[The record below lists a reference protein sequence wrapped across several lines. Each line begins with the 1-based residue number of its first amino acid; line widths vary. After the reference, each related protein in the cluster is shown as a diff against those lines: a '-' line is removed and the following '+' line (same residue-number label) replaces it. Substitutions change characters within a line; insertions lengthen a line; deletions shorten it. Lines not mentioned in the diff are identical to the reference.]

1 MELIK
6 LGEKTYYIK
15 NNTNI
20 GIYKLNDKDVVLI
33 DSGLDESVGRKIL
46 RIINENNFCVK
57 YIINTHSHADHTGG
71 NKFIQSRTS
80 CKIYASEVEC
90 DITNHPI
97 LEPTYLYGSYPFKDL
112 RCKFLEAKES
122 NCDKLIDIEGL
133 EYFTLKGHSFD
144 MIGIKTSDNVYFIG
158 DSLFN
163 ENTINKYHISFLN
176 NVEDFISSLDK
187 LSELNGVFVPSHG
200 EVLNDIT
207 SLIKLNKDKTYEILD
222 KIKSLCDK
230 SITLEDIVKS
240 IFDTY
245 SLQMN
250 LTQYYLISSTIKA
263 YLSYLIDSNQ
273 IEYEFIDNKMYYKTI
288 YQ

>member
-46 RIINENNFCVK
+46 RIINENNLCIK

-71 NKFIQSRTS
+71 NKFIQDRTG

-144 MIGIKTSDNVYFIG
+144 MIGIKTSDKVYFIG

-176 NVEDFISSLDK
+176 NIEDFISSLDK

-200 EVLNDIT
+200 EVSNDIA

-230 SITLEDIVKS
+230 CITLEDIVKS

>member
-46 RIINENNFCVK
+46 RIINENNFCIK

-71 NKFIQSRTS
+71 NKFIQDRTG

-176 NVEDFISSLDK
+176 NIEDFISSLDK
-187 LSELNGVFVPSHG
+187 LSELDGVFVPSHG
-200 EVLNDIT
+200 EVSNDIA

-230 SITLEDIVKS
+230 CITLEDIVKS

-245 SLQMN
+245 SSQMN

>member
-46 RIINENNFCVK
+46 RIINENNLCIK

-71 NKFIQSRTS
+71 NKFIQDRTG
-80 CKIYASEVEC
+80 CKIYAPEVEC

-122 NCDKLIDIEGL
+122 NCDRLIDIEGL

-187 LSELNGVFVPSHG
+187 LSELDGVFVPSHG
-200 EVLNDIT
+200 EVSNDIA

-230 SITLEDIVKS
+230 YITLEDIVKS

>member
-46 RIINENNFCVK
+46 RIINENNFCIK

-71 NKFIQSRTS
+71 NKFIQDRTG

-144 MIGIKTSDNVYFIG
+144 MIGIKTSDKVYFIG

-176 NVEDFISSLDK
+176 NIEDFISSLDK

-200 EVLNDIT
+200 EVSNDIA

-230 SITLEDIVKS
+230 CITLEDIVKS